1 MNFLKNRTVLGIICI
16 ALSLIICF
24 AVTPL
29 FNSGL
34 SQKVGIIRVTKDI
47 KAGDQ
52 ITKDKVQTIE
62 VGSFNLPKDV
72 VKSTDT
78 AVGKYATTDLLTGD
92 YILKAKL
99 ADVPTEGNAY
109 LYNLSGE
116 KQAISVAIK
125 SFSNGLSGK
134 LITGDIVSVIAPD
147 YRKQGT
153 TVIPAELQ
161 YVEVIAVTAN
171 TGYDTDSGKQAAD
184 TMKNDNQKALPSTVT
199 LLASPEQSKILAELD
214 SDGKLH
220 LSLVYR
226 GTKDN
231 AAKYIGLQDAVI
243 AKLYPKTEVK
253 NEAVTKEDAAVP
265 KQTVPKKETS
275 SHD

>member
-24 AVTPL
+24 VVTPL

-34 SQKVGIIRVTKDI
+34 SQKVGIIRITKDI

-62 VGSFNLPKDV
+62 VGSYNLPKDV
-72 VKSTDT
+72 AKSMDT
-78 AVGKYATTDLLTGD
+78 AVGKYATTDLLAGD

-109 LYNLSGE
+109 LFNLNGE

-125 SFSNGLSGK
+125 NFSNGLSGK
-134 LITGDIVSVIAPD
+134 LISGDIVSVIAPD

-184 TMKNDNQKALPSTVT
+184 TMKNDNQKALPSSVT

-231 AAKYIGLQDAVI
+231 AAKFIGSQDAVI

-265 KQTVPKKETS
+265 KQTVPKKETN

>member
-16 ALSLIICF
+16 VLSLIICF

-34 SQKVGIIRVTKDI
+34 SQKAGIIRVTKDI

-52 ITKDKVQTIE
+52 ITKDKVQAIE

-78 AVGKYATTDLLTGD
+78 AVGKYATTDLLAGD

-109 LYNLSGE
+109 LYNLNGE
-116 KQAISVAIK
+116 KQAISVTIK
-125 SFSNGLSGK
+125 NFSNGLSGK
-134 LITGDIVSVIAPD
+134 LISGDIVSVIAPD

-161 YVEVIAVTAN
+161 HVEVIAVTAN
-171 TGYDTDSGKQAAD
+171 TGYDTDGGKQAAD
-184 TMKNDNQKALPSTVT
+184 TMKSDNQKALPSTVT

-231 AAKYIGLQDAVI
+231 AAKYIGSQDAVI

-275 SHD
+275 SHA

>member
-1 MNFLKNRTVLGIICI
+1 MSFLKNRTVLGTICI
-16 ALSLIICF
+16 VLSLIICF

-29 FNSGL
+29 FNSSL
-34 SQKVGIIRVTKDI
+34 SQKVSIVRVTKDI
-47 KAGDQ
+47 KTGDQ
-52 ITKDKVQTIE
+52 ITKDMVQTIE

-78 AVGKYATTDLLTGD
+78 AVGKYTTADLLAGD

-99 ADVPTEGNAY
+99 TDISTQGNAY
-109 LYNLSGE
+109 LYNLNGE
-116 KQAISVAIK
+116 KQAISVTIK
-125 SFSNGLSGK
+125 NFSNGLSGK
-134 LITGDIVSVIAPD
+134 LISGDIVSVIAPD

-153 TVIPAELQ
+153 TVIPIELQ

-171 TGYDTDSGKQAAD
+171 TGYDTDGAKQAVD

-199 LLASPEQSKILAELD
+199 LLASPEQAKILAELD

-226 GTKDN
+226 GSKDN
-231 AAKYIGLQDAVI
+231 AAKFIDSQDVVL
-243 AKLYPKTEVK
+243 AKLYPK
-253 NEAVTKEDAAVP
+253 
-265 KQTVPKKETS
+265 KETN

>member
-1 MNFLKNRTVLGIICI
+1 M
-16 ALSLIICF
+16 
-24 AVTPL
+24 
-29 FNSGL
+29 
-34 SQKVGIIRVTKDI
+34 
-47 KAGDQ
+47 
-52 ITKDKVQTIE
+52 
-62 VGSFNLPKDV
+62 
-72 VKSTDT
+72 
-78 AVGKYATTDLLTGD
+78 
-92 YILKAKL
+92 
-99 ADVPTEGNAY
+99 
-109 LYNLSGE
+109 
-116 KQAISVAIK
+116 
-125 SFSNGLSGK
+125 
-134 LITGDIVSVIAPD
+134 
-147 YRKQGT
+147 
-153 TVIPAELQ
+153 
-161 YVEVIAVTAN
+161 EVIAVTAN